1 MAKQFSFKRCW
12 KQSAHLRIGLVLF
25 ALVLLCALLAPL
37 LETHDP
43 YRLDGPVKAAPGGEY
58 WLGTDALGGD
68 VYSMM
73 IEGIRTSLKVG
84 FIAALISGVLGMLI
98 GGAAGFIG
106 GRTDRVISEL
116 INIFLMLPTFFLV
129 LITVALFGSSM
140 TNVMIIIGLT
150 SWPGNA
156 RLMRV
161 QAMSLKERVFV
172 KSAEALGESKAS
184 ILFRYIIPNG
194 IYPVVA
200 NTAMGIASAI
210 LMEAS
215 LSFLGLGDPNIISW
229 GQMVYAGRSYMT
241 SAWWVATFPGIAII
255 ITVMSFYL
263 ICDGL
268 NTVLN
273 PKAGK
278 RGA

>member
-1 MAKQFSFKRCW
+1 MARHLGLGRYW
-12 KQSAHLRIGLVLF
+12 GQSMHLRIGMILF
-25 ALVLLCALLAPL
+25 ALILLCAVFSPC

-43 YRLDGPVKAAPGGEY
+43 YRLDGPAKTAPCAEY

-68 VYSMM
+68 VYSMI
-73 IEGIRTSLKVG
+73 IEGTRTSLKVG
-84 FIAALISGVLGMLI
+84 FIAALISGVLGVLI
-98 GGAAGFIG
+98 GGAAGFVG
-106 GRTDRVISEL
+106 GRVDHVISEV

-140 TNVMIIIGLT
+140 TNMMIIIGLT

-161 QAMSLKERVFV
+161 QAMSIKERVFV

-194 IYPVVA
+194 IFPVIA
-200 NTAMGIASAI
+200 NTAMGIANAI

-229 GQMVYAGRSYMT
+229 GQMVYAGRAYMT
-241 SAWWVATFPGIAII
+241 SAWWVATFPGIAIV

-263 ICDGL
+263 ICDGM

-273 PKAGK
+273 PKARK

>member
-43 YRLDGPVKAAPGGEY
+43 YRLDGPAKAAPGGEY

-73 IEGIRTSLKVG
+73 IEGTRTSLKVG

-161 QAMSLKERVFV
+161 QAMSLK
-172 KSAEALGESKAS
+172 SACSSKAPRLWAS
-184 ILFRYIIPNG
+184 RRPPSSSATSFP
-194 IYPVVA
+194 
-200 NTAMGIASAI
+200 TASTPWWPTPPWALPAPS
-210 LMEAS
+210 
-215 LSFLGLGDPNIISW
+215 SW
-229 GQMVYAGRSYMT
+229 RPA
-241 SAWWVATFPGIAII
+241 
-255 ITVMSFYL
+255 
-263 ICDGL
+263 
-268 NTVLN
+268 
-273 PKAGK
+273 
-278 RGA
+278 

>member
-43 YRLDGPVKAAPGGEY
+43 YRLDGPAKAAPGGEY

-73 IEGIRTSLKVG
+73 IEGTRTSLKVG
-84 FIAALISGVLGMLI
+84 FIAALIS
-98 GGAAGFIG
+98 
-106 GRTDRVISEL
+106 
-116 INIFLMLPTFFLV
+116 
-129 LITVALFGSSM
+129 
-140 TNVMIIIGLT
+140 NVMIIIGLT

>member
-12 KQSAHLRIGLVLF
+12 KQSAHLRIGLVRF

-37 LETHDP
+37 LETPDP
-43 YRLDGPVKAAPGGEY
+43 YRLDGPATAAPGGEY

-68 VYSMM
+68 VYSM
-73 IEGIRTSLKVG
+73 IVEGTRTSLKVG

-106 GRTDRVISEL
+106 GRTDRVLSEL

>member
-73 IEGIRTSLKVG
+73 IEGTRTSLKVG

-161 QAMSLKERVFV
+161 QAMSLK
-172 KSAEALGESKAS
+172 SACSSKAPRLWAS
-184 ILFRYIIPNG
+184 RRLPSSSATSFP
-194 IYPVVA
+194 
-200 NTAMGIASAI
+200 TASTPWWPTPPWALPAPS
-210 LMEAS
+210 
-215 LSFLGLGDPNIISW
+215 SW
-229 GQMVYAGRSYMT
+229 RPA
-241 SAWWVATFPGIAII
+241 
-255 ITVMSFYL
+255 
-263 ICDGL
+263 
-268 NTVLN
+268 
-273 PKAGK
+273 
-278 RGA
+278 